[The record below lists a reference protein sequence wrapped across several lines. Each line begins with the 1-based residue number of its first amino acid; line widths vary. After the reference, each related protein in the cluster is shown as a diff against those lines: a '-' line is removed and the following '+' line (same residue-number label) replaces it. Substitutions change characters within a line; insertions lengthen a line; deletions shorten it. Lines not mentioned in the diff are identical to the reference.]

1 MNRWTRYMAAALLL
15 VGAGTGMAWVFLDS
29 AGRKGLLVAGG
40 IALAIQ
46 GFAFVALLGLKE
58 REQGFLLA
66 MLGGAFIRMAALG
79 VVGVG
84 ATTLDTGL
92 GLEPLILGLAGF
104 LFALLLLEA
113 WFVRSLTEQSG
124 LNESD

>member
-1 MNRWTRYMAAALLL
+1 MGVALLIV
-15 VGAGTGMAWVFLDS
+15 VGGVGLLWPFLDP
-29 AGRKGLLVAGG
+29 AGRNGLMVAGG

-46 GFAFVALLGLKE
+46 GFAFFALLGLQG

-66 MLGGAFIRMAALG
+66 MLGGAATRLAALG

-92 GLEPLILGLAGF
+92 GLEPLVLGLAGF
-104 LFALLLLEA
+104 FFALLLLEA
-113 WFVRSLTEQSG
+113 WYVKATSEQNG
-124 LNESD
+124 LNESA

>member
-1 MNRWTRYMAAALLL
+1 MAAALLV
-15 VGAGTGMAWVFLDS
+15 VGIGTGVFWAFLDS
-29 AGRKGLLVAGG
+29 AGRNGLLVAGA

-66 MLGGAFIRMAALG
+66 MLGGAFTRMAALG

-104 LFALLLLEA
+104 FFALLLLEA

>member
-1 MNRWTRYMAAALLL
+1 
-15 VGAGTGMAWVFLDS
+15 
-29 AGRKGLLVAGG
+29 
-40 IALAIQ
+40 
-46 GFAFVALLGLKE
+46 
-58 REQGFLLA
+58 
-66 MLGGAFIRMAALG
+66 MAALG

-104 LFALLLLEA
+104 FFALLLLEA

>member
-1 MNRWTRYMAAALLL
+1 MAAALLV
-15 VGAGTGMAWVFLDS
+15 VGAGTGMAWAFLDT
-29 AGRKGLLVAGG
+29 AGRKGLMVAAL

-66 MLGGAFIRMAALG
+66 MLGGAFTRMAALG

-92 GLEPLILGLAGF
+92 GLEPLVLGLAGF